1 MEEASTDVHD
11 FLFGSPVSS
20 EVVVC
25 EHCRTTLPL
34 TVNDTLNVALTAAH
48 LNAEYFWW
56 RQFSVG
62 L

>member
-11 FLFGSPVSS
+11 YLFGSPVSS
-20 EVVVC
+20 KVVVC
-25 EHCRTTLPL
+25 ELCHMALPL

-56 RQFSVG
+56 
-62 L
+62 